1 MMQNDSHVDWCSK
14 WSEYCPDH
22 IALKEFESGKTLS
35 YSEWNFLSTAT
46 ASHLQTHH
54 DIKKGD
60 RIATLSENCLENL
73 ILFGAAC
80 KLGFILVPLNYR
92 LSQPE
97 IEYLLS
103 DASPSLLYI
112 ELKFRELLNEDL
124 KKNAIPIESVIDTAE
139 NQHNADIII
148 DSVVTHSDPVFIL
161 YTSGT
166 TGYPKGALYTH
177 GMMFWNSLNTSL
189 RLNITS
195 NSRTI
200 NVMPPFHTGGWNVFT
215 TPFLHHGAYT
225 CLLKKFDAKLVLDL
239 LKSEKITLF
248 MGVPTMLKMMTEQ
261 DEFNKIQLPDLE
273 NIIVGGEPLPIPVI
287 EKWAEKNVM
296 IRQGY
301 GMTEVGPNL
310 TSLHDRDALR
320 KKGSIGFPNF
330 YVDWRIV
337 AQDSNQRSGTESG
350 ELQFRGPIVTP
361 GYWNQPKATADA
373 FTDDGWF
380 RTGDIVLRD
389 EEGFFYVID
398 RIKNMFIS
406 GGENVYPAE
415 IERIIL
421 QYPEIIEAVIVGVH
435 DSKWGEVGKAF
446 IVPKQKESFDEE
458 LFFTYCRAHLAAF
471 KVPKSICLLES
482 IPKNDTG
489 KLDRKLLKSWC

>member
-1 MMQNDSHVDWCSK
+1 MQVEPHVDWCKK
-14 WSEYCPDH
+14 WAEYSPDQ
-22 IALKEFESGKTLS
+22 IALKEYESGKTLS
-35 YSEWNFLSTAT
+35 YAEWNLYSNAI
-46 ASHLQTHH
+46 ACHLQSQHK
-54 DIKKGD
+54 IKKGD

-92 LSQPE
+92 LSPPE
-97 IEYLLS
+97 IEYLIN
-103 DASPSLLYI
+103 DASPSLLFV
-112 ELKFRELLNEDL
+112 ETKFQDLLNEKR
-124 KKNAIPIESVIDTAE
+124 KKDTVPIELVTDLSKNQDTE
-139 NQHNADIII
+139 DIRI
-148 DSVVTHSDPVFIL
+148 DSPVTHSDPVFIL

-177 GMMFWNSLNTSL
+177 GMMFWNSINTSL

-195 NSRTI
+195 HSRTI

-261 DEFNKIQLPDLE
+261 VEFNKIELPELI

-337 AQDSNQRSGTESG
+337 SQDSNQQPGTESG

-361 GYWNQPKATADA
+361 GYWNQPKATADS
-373 FTDDGWF
+373 FTEDGWF
-380 RTGDIVLRD
+380 KTGDIIHRD
-389 EEGFFYVID
+389 EEGYFYVID

-415 IERIIL
+415 LERIIL
-421 QYPEIIEAVIVGVH
+421 QYPGISEVVIVGIP

-446 IVPKQKESFDEE
+446 IVSKNKELFDENH
-458 LFFTYCRAHLAAF
+458 FFNFCRAKMAAF
-471 KVPKSICLLES
+471 KIPKSICLIDA

-489 KLDRKLLKSWC
+489 KIDRKIVKSWC

>member
-1 MMQNDSHVDWCSK
+1 MQTEPHVDWCRK
-14 WSEYCPDH
+14 WAEYSPDQ
-22 IALKEFESGKTLS
+22 IALKEIESGKTLT
-35 YSEWNFLSTAT
+35 YSEWNDLSHSTAY
-46 ASHLQTHH
+46 HLQSKNK
-54 DIKKGD
+54 IKKGD
-60 RIATLSENCLENL
+60 RIAILSENGLEHL
-73 ILFGAAC
+73 VLFGVAC

-92 LSQPE
+92 LSPSE
-97 IEYLLS
+97 IEYLLKDS
-103 DASPSLLYI
+103 GPALIFVES
-112 ELKFRELLNEDL
+112 KFRDLLDENRNND
-124 KKNAIPIESVIDTAE
+124 AIPIESVIDTAK
-139 NQHNADIII
+139 NQLTAEIRI
-148 DSVVTHSDPVFIL
+148 DFGISHTDPVFIL

-166 TGYPKGALYTH
+166 TGYPTGALYTH

-195 NSRTI
+195 KSRTI

-225 CLLKKFDAKLVLDL
+225 CLLKKFDANTVLEL
-239 LKSEKITLF
+239 LKSERITLF

-261 DEFNKIQLPDLE
+261 EKFNEIELPSLE
-273 NIIVGGEPLPIPVI
+273 YIIVGGEPLPIPVI

-337 AQDSNQRSGTESG
+337 DHESSQHTLADTG
-350 ELQFRGPIVTP
+350 ELQFKGPIVTP
-361 GYWNQPKATADA
+361 GYWNQPQATKDA

-380 RTGDIVLRD
+380 KSGDIIHRD
-389 EEGFFYVID
+389 EEGYFYVVD

-415 IERIIL
+415 VERVIL
-421 QYPEIIEAVIVGVH
+421 QYPDIKEVIVTGIP
-435 DSKWGEVGKAF
+435 DTKWGEAGKAF
-446 IVPKQKESFDEE
+446 IVLKNNVQFDETQ
-458 LFFTYCRAHLAAF
+458 FYDFCRKHLAAF
-471 KVPKSICLLES
+471 KVPKSICLIDA

-489 KLDRKLLKSWC
+489 KMDRKIVRSWS

>member
-1 MMQNDSHVDWCSK
+1 MQTEPHVDWCAK
-14 WSEYCPDH
+14 WALYSPDQM
-22 IALKEFESGKTLS
+22 ALKEFESGKTLT
-35 YSEWNFLSTAT
+35 YSQWNHHSNEL
-46 ASHLQTHH
+46 ASLLQTQYK
-54 DIKKGD
+54 INKGD
-60 RIATLSENCLENL
+60 RIAILSENCLENL
-73 ILFGAAC
+73 ILFAAAC

-92 LSQPE
+92 LSSSE
-97 IEYLLS
+97 IEYLLNDS
-103 DASPSLLYI
+103 SPSLLYV
-112 ELKFRELLNEDL
+112 ESKFRELLNEDWRQ
-124 KKNAIPIESVIDTAE
+124 KSIPLESVTNPAKNQLTPNVRVDT
-139 NQHNADIII
+139 II
-148 DSVVTHSDPVFIL
+148 SHSDPVFIL

-166 TGYPKGALYTH
+166 TGYPKGALYTY

-195 NSRTI
+195 QSRTI

-225 CLLKKFDAKLVLDL
+225 CLLKKFDAKTVLEL
-239 LKSEKITLF
+239 LKTEKVTLF

-261 DEFNKIQLPDLE
+261 DEFNEIILPDLE

-337 AQDSNQRSGTESG
+337 SQDTSENQSGNTG
-350 ELQFRGPIVTP
+350 ELQFKGPIVTP
-361 GYWNQPKATADA
+361 GYWNQARATRNA
-373 FTDDGWF
+373 FTEDGWF
-380 RTGDIVLRD
+380 RSGDIIHQD
-389 EEGFFYVID
+389 EEGYFFVVD

-415 IERIIL
+415 VERVIL
-421 QYPEIIEAVIVGVH
+421 QYPEITEVIVTGIP
-435 DSKWGEVGKAF
+435 DAKWGEVGKAF
-446 IVPKQKESFDEE
+446 LVLRNKDSFNEKHFYE
-458 LFFTYCRAHLAAF
+458 FCRKKMAAY
-471 KVPKSICLLES
+471 KVPKSICLVDS

-489 KLDRKLLKSWC
+489 KVDRKMVKSWI

>member
-1 MMQNDSHVDWCSK
+1 MQTEPHVDWCEK
-14 WSEYCPDH
+14 WAVYSPDQ
-22 IALKEFESGKTLS
+22 IALKEFESGKTLT
-35 YSEWNFLSTAT
+35 YFEWNQLGCAL
-46 ASHLQTHH
+46 AGHLHSYYH
-54 DIKKGD
+54 IKKGD
-60 RIATLSENCLENL
+60 RIAILSENCLENM
-73 ILFGAAC
+73 ILFAAAC

-92 LSQPE
+92 LSSSE
-97 IEYLLS
+97 IEYLLTDS
-103 DASPSLLYI
+103 SSSLI
-112 ELKFRELLNEDL
+112 FVELKFRDLLNDAVR
-124 KKNAIPIESVIDTAE
+124 KNAIPIESLIDTSKIQL
-139 NQHNADIII
+139 NNNFTI
-148 DSVVTHSDPVFIL
+148 DTELAHSDPIFIL

-195 NSRTI
+195 NSRTV

-215 TPFLHHGAYT
+215 TPFIHHGAYT
-225 CLLKKFDAKLVLDL
+225 CLLKKFEAKTVLEL
-239 LKSEKITLF
+239 LKTEKVTLF

-261 DEFNKIQLPDLE
+261 IEFYDIDLPDLE

-310 TSLHDRDALR
+310 TSLHEKDALR

-337 AQDSNQRSGTESG
+337 AEDEQINNKGTTG

-361 GYWNQPKATADA
+361 GYWNQPQATKEA
-373 FTDDGWF
+373 FTEDGWF
-380 RTGDIVLRD
+380 RTGDIIHCD
-389 EEGFFYVID
+389 EEGYFFVVD

-415 IERIIL
+415 VERIIL
-421 QYPEIIEAVIVGVH
+421 QFPEITEVIVVGIP
-435 DSKWGEVGKAF
+435 DSKWGESGKAYL
-446 IVPKQKESFDEE
+446 VLQNNHSFNETNFYE
-458 LFFTYCRAHLAAF
+458 FCRKNMAAF
-471 KVPKSICLLES
+471 KVPKSVQIVNA

-489 KLDRKLLKSWC
+489 KVDRKMVKSWI